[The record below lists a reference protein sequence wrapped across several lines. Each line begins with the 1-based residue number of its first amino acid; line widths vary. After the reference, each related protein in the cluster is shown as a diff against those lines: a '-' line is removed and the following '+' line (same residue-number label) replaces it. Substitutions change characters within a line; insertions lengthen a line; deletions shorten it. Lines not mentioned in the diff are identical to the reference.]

1 MSESIEKT
9 IDISR
14 ILKSKMGTKAK
25 FVPSFLVS
33 WLKKTVHEDEVNRFL
48 WESRHLQGTEWLT
61 ECVKYL
67 KMNIQLEGVENL
79 PDKKVKEAKETKASL
94 KPQDSQ
100 DSDDTKEPAEEE
112 EHEESLKEAIA
123 KQAIEDEAPLS
134 SSFTLRKIL
143 GGDILTAQVIRRQ
156 IWLIVLVVF
165 FIIIYISNRYSIQQ
179 DMIEIDQL
187 QEELQNAK
195 YKALSSSSQ
204 ITERSR
210 ESNVLK
216 MLQNNKDSVLHI
228 ATQPPYIINVP
239 ENE

>member
-1 MSESIEKT
+1 MKEKE
-9 IDISR
+9 IKEDQEA
-14 ILKSKMGTKAK
+14 KADSKTAETPAPQELG
-25 FVPSFLVS
+25 
-33 WLKKTVHEDEVNRFL
+33 KK
-48 WESRHLQGTEWLT
+48 
-61 ECVKYL
+61 
-67 KMNIQLEGVENL
+67 
-79 PDKKVKEAKETKASL
+79 AKETKASQ

-100 DSDDTKEPAEEE
+100 DSDDPKEPAEEE
-112 EHEESLKEAIA
+112 EHEESFKEAIA

>member
-1 MSESIEKT
+1 MKEKE
-9 IDISR
+9 IKEDQEA
-14 ILKSKMGTKAK
+14 KADSKTAETPAPQEPGKKA
-25 FVPSFLVS
+25 
-33 WLKKTVHEDEVNRFL
+33 
-48 WESRHLQGTEWLT
+48 
-61 ECVKYL
+61 
-67 KMNIQLEGVENL
+67 
-79 PDKKVKEAKETKASL
+79 KEAKETKETKASQ
-94 KPQDSQ
+94 KPQDPQ
-100 DSDDTKEPAEEE
+100 DSDDSKEPAEGE

>member
-1 MSESIEKT
+1 MKEKE
-9 IDISR
+9 IKEDQEA
-14 ILKSKMGTKAK
+14 KADSKAAETPAPQELG
-25 FVPSFLVS
+25 
-33 WLKKTVHEDEVNRFL
+33 KK
-48 WESRHLQGTEWLT
+48 
-61 ECVKYL
+61 
-67 KMNIQLEGVENL
+67 
-79 PDKKVKEAKETKASL
+79 AKETKASQ
-94 KPQDSQ
+94 KPQDS
-100 DSDDTKEPAEEE
+100 DDPKEPAEEE
-112 EHEESLKEAIA
+112 EHEESFKEAIA

>member
-1 MSESIEKT
+1 MKEKE
-9 IDISR
+9 IKEDQEA
-14 ILKSKMGTKAK
+14 KADSKTTETPAPQELG
-25 FVPSFLVS
+25 
-33 WLKKTVHEDEVNRFL
+33 KKT
-48 WESRHLQGTEWLT
+48 
-61 ECVKYL
+61 
-67 KMNIQLEGVENL
+67 
-79 PDKKVKEAKETKASL
+79 KEAKETKASQ
-94 KPQDSQ
+94 KPQDS
-100 DSDDTKEPAEEE
+100 DDPKEPAEEE
-112 EHEESLKEAIA
+112 EHEESFKEAIA